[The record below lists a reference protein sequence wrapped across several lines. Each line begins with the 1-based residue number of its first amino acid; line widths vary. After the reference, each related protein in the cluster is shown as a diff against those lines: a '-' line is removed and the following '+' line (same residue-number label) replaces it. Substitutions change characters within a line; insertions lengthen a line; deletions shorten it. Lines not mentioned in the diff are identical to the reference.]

1 MYERKNNVFIEQAQY
16 NIFGYYIIQLDAC
29 VPVVVQCVSEHTS
42 RF

>member
-1 MYERKNNVFIEQAQY
+1 MCESAKTNVFIEGVQFNLLCY
-16 NIFGYYIIQLDAC
+16 FIQLDAC